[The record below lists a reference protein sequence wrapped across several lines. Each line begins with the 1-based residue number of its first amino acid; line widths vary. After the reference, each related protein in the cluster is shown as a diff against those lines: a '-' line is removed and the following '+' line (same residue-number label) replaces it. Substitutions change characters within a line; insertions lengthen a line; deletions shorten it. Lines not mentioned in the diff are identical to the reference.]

1 MSSELGLQRLEAGTR
16 AHPMRPPEGS
26 GPPSVAA
33 VSAVAVAG
41 ALDCVATATF
51 LVRADGYLV
60 HGNRAGHRL
69 LRGGGA
75 LRQVHACLVARRSEE
90 AKTLATGLVRVAAS
104 RQAELLRFVNR
115 NGTARLL
122 ITVNPVPD
130 DGLVTVCVV
139 DLQASNADFTPW
151 LRQAF
156 QLTMQ
161 NAELAAGLLSG
172 LSLSDFSTQKEVT
185 LGATRT
191 RLKKLFAATGTRSQ
205 AALVATL
212 LRAATLEL
220 SLRLQ

>member
-1 MSSELGLQRLEAGTR
+1 MRAL
-16 AHPMRPPEGS
+16 AHPMRPPEAPR
-26 GPPSVAA
+26 PPSVAA
-33 VSAVAVAG
+33 LSAGALAV

-60 HGNRAGHRL
+60 YGNHAGHRL

-75 LRQVHACLVARRSEE
+75 LRQVHACLVARRADE
-90 AKTLATGLVRVAAS
+90 AKTLTTGLVRVAAS

-122 ITVNPVPD
+122 ITVSPVPD

-139 DLQASNADFTPW
+139 DLQASDADFAPW
-151 LRQAF
+151 FRQAF
-156 QLTMQ
+156 QLSVQ
-161 NAELAAGLLSG
+161 NAELAASLLSG
-172 LSLSDFSTQKEVT
+172 LSLSEFSTQKEVT

-205 AALVATL
+205 AALVAAL
-212 LRAATLEL
+212 LRAAPLEL
-220 SLRLQ
+220 SLRLQRTLLVDNFF